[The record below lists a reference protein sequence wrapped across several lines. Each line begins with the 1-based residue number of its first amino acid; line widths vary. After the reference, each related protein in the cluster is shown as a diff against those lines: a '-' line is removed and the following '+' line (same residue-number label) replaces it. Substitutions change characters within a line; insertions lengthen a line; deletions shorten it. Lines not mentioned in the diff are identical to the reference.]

1 MSGPA
6 ARSESGGRGRDG
18 RSSTSCI
25 KLVRAASAI
34 ASESRLRCERSR
46 PRDPWDDKKG
56 GWTGGR
62 AAARAAAAAAV
73 PVRSPSD
80 ATEDDEIGLDAAAE
94 DCSGGVST
102 AVSNT

>member
-1 MSGPA
+1 MGGPA
-6 ARSESGGRGRDG
+6 ARSESGGRDG
-18 RSSTSCI
+18 KSSTSCI
-25 KLVRAASAI
+25 MPVRAASTI
-34 ASESRLRCERSR
+34 ASESRLACERSK

-62 AAARAAAAAAV
+62 AAA
-73 PVRSPSD
+73 VRSPSD

-94 DCSGGVST
+94 GSSGGAST

>member
-6 ARSESGGRGRDG
+6 ATSERGERDG
-18 RSSTSCI
+18 RSSTPCI
-25 KLVRAASAI
+25 MLVRAASTI
-34 ASESRLRCERSR
+34 ASESRLGCERSK
-46 PRDPWDDKKG
+46 PRDPCDDKKG

-62 AAARAAAAAAV
+62 AAATAVAAAA
-73 PVRSPSD
+73 VRSPSD

-94 DCSGGVST
+94 GSSGGAST

>member
-6 ARSESGGRGRDG
+6 ARSESGGRDG

-25 KLVRAASAI
+25 MLVRAASTI
-34 ASESRLRCERSR
+34 ASESRLGCDRSK

-62 AAARAAAAAAV
+62 VAAAAATAA
-73 PVRSPSD
+73 VRSPSD
-80 ATEDDEIGLDAAAE
+80 ATEDDEIGLGAAAE
-94 DCSGGVST
+94 GSSGGAST
-102 AVSNT
+102 VVSNT

>member
-25 KLVRAASAI
+25 MLVRAASTI
-34 ASESRLRCERSR
+34 ASESRLGCERSK

-62 AAARAAAAAAV
+62 AAAAA
-73 PVRSPSD
+73 VRSPSD
-80 ATEDDEIGLDAAAE
+80 ATEDDEIGLDAAA
-94 DCSGGVST
+94 DGSSDGAST

>member
-25 KLVRAASAI
+25 MLVRAASTI
-34 ASESRLRCERSR
+34 ASESRLGCERSK

-62 AAARAAAAAAV
+62 AAAA
-73 PVRSPSD
+73 VRSPSD

-94 DCSGGVST
+94 SSSGGAST

>member
-18 RSSTSCI
+18 RSSTSCNM
-25 KLVRAASAI
+25 LVRAASTI
-34 ASESRLRCERSR
+34 ASESRLGCERSK

-62 AAARAAAAAAV
+62 ATATAAAAA
-73 PVRSPSD
+73 VRSPSD

-94 DCSGGVST
+94 SSSGGAST